1 MMNMT
6 YSNAFAE
13 TLFIIRCLPEDDQNK
28 ISKKFIN
35 FLEEN
40 KNDDYIVNINPDVGL
55 QNQNLLEETKQ
66 LLKEI
71 YLTYFTSADQKQKIA
86 QYDKYRSL
94 VEEDLKRQKYD
105 YNNIFKDKEK
115 SITDEKNSVPNTM
128 TEYKESFL
136 KRLFAKIKR
145 FLKK

>member
-1 MMNMT
+1 M
-6 YSNAFAE
+6 
-13 TLFIIRCLPEDDQNK
+13 
-28 ISKKFIN
+28 
-35 FLEEN
+35 EEN
-40 KNDDYIVNINPDVGL
+40 KNDEYIVNINPDVGL

-71 YLTYFTSADQKQKIA
+71 YLTYFTSTDQKQKIA
-86 QYDKYRSL
+86 QYDKYISL

-105 YNNIFKDKEK
+105 YNRIFKNKES
-115 SITDEKNSVPNTM
+115 SIVDDNDNIQNTM

-145 FLKK
+145 FFKK

>member
-1 MMNMT
+1 MT
-6 YSNAFAE
+6 YNNAFAE
-13 TLFIIRCLPEDDQNK
+13 TLFIIKCLPDDDQNK
-28 ISKKFIN
+28 ISKKFID

-40 KNDDYIVNINPDVGL
+40 KNDDYIVNINPDMGL

-71 YLTYFTSADQKQKIA
+71 YLTYFIPTEQKQKIA

-105 YNNIFKDKEK
+105 YNRIFKDKES
-115 SITDEKNSVPNTM
+115 SIVDDNDNIQNTM

-145 FLKK
+145 FFKK

>member
-1 MMNMT
+1 MNMT
-6 YSNAFAE
+6 YNNAFAE
-13 TLFIIRCLPEDDQNK
+13 TLFIIKCLPDADQNK
-28 ISKKFIN
+28 ISKKLIN

-40 KNDDYIVNINPDVGL
+40 KNDEYIVNINPDVGL

-86 QYDKYRSL
+86 QYDKYISL

-105 YNNIFKDKEK
+105 YNRIFKNKES
-115 SITDEKNSVPNTM
+115 SIVDDNDNIQNTM

-145 FLKK
+145 FFKK

>member
-6 YSNAFAE
+6 YNNAFAE
-13 TLFIIRCLPEDDQNK
+13 TLFIIKCLPDADQNK
-28 ISKKFIN
+28 ISKKLIN

-40 KNDDYIVNINPDVGL
+40 KNDEYIVNINPDVGL

-71 YLTYFTSADQKQKIA
+71 YLTYFTSTDQKQKIA
-86 QYDKYRSL
+86 QYDKYISL

-105 YNNIFKDKEK
+105 YNRIFKNKES
-115 SITDEKNSVPNTM
+115 SIVDDNDNIQNTM

-145 FLKK
+145 FFKK

>member
-1 MMNMT
+1 MNMT
-6 YSNAFAE
+6 YNNAFAE
-13 TLFIIRCLPEDDQNK
+13 TLFIIKCLPDADQNK
-28 ISKKFIN
+28 ISKKLIN

-40 KNDDYIVNINPDVGL
+40 KNDEYIVNINPDVGL

-71 YLTYFTSADQKQKIA
+71 YLTYFTSTDQKQKIA
-86 QYDKYRSL
+86 QYDKYISL

-105 YNNIFKDKEK
+105 YNRIFKNKES
-115 SITDEKNSVPNTM
+115 SIVDDNDNIQNTM

-145 FLKK
+145 FFKK

>member
-1 MMNMT
+1 MNMT
-6 YSNAFAE
+6 YNNAFAE
-13 TLFIIRCLPEDDQNK
+13 TLFIIKCLPDADQIK
-28 ISKKFIN
+28 ISKKLIN

-40 KNDDYIVNINPDVGL
+40 KNDEYIVNINPDVGL

-71 YLTYFTSADQKQKIA
+71 YLTYFTSTDQKQKIA
-86 QYDKYRSL
+86 QYDKYISL

-105 YNNIFKDKEK
+105 YNRIFKNKES
-115 SITDEKNSVPNTM
+115 SIVDDNDNIQNTM

-145 FLKK
+145 FFKK

>member
-1 MMNMT
+1 MNMT
-6 YSNAFAE
+6 YNNAFAE
-13 TLFIIRCLPEDDQNK
+13 TLFIIKCLPDDDQNK
-28 ISKKFIN
+28 ISKKFID

-40 KNDDYIVNINPDVGL
+40 KNDDYIVNINPDMGL

-71 YLTYFTSADQKQKIA
+71 YLTYFIPTEQKQKIA

-105 YNNIFKDKEK
+105 YNRIFKNKES
-115 SITDEKNSVPNTM
+115 SIVDDNDNIQNTM
-128 TEYKESFL
+128 TEYKESFI
-136 KRLFAKIKR
+136 KRLFEKLKR
-145 FLKK
+145 FFKK